1 MMPIAQPTRTSV
13 LTRRSFSAATLAAA
27 APAQPRRPN
36 FLVLFTDDQRFDT
49 IRALGN
55 SEVQTPN
62 MDRLVRRGVAFTH
75 AFTMSGTHGA
85 VCVPSR
91 AQLMTGLTLWHAHA
105 NFIAKP
111 EDSRFERR
119 PYRAFPTELRK
130 AGWQTYA
137 TGKWHNGPK
146 LFNECFEDGGNIFFG
161 GMTDQTRVPVSPYDP
176 SGRYPKESSRM
187 LNEFSS
193 EAFTH
198 NAMAFLRRRDR
209 EKPFLLYVAFTS
221 PHDPRTPPERFARL
235 YDPSRLK
242 LPPNFQPEH
251 PFDIGVRDIRDEL
264 LAPYPRTPEVVRRH
278 IADYYGMISEV
289 DHNIGLLLDAVDA
302 SGEADNTYI
311 IFAGDN
317 GLAVGRHGLFGKQN
331 LYDHSLRVPLVIGG
345 PGLPQ
350 GKRSPALCHIMDIC
364 PTVLDLAGVAI
375 PPEIESR
382 SLRPVLRQPQS
393 RHRDA
398 IVFGYANFQRGLRD
412 ERWKLLLYNAA
423 GKRTTQLFDLKQ
435 DPWEMNDLSREPSQQ
450 PRIASMRE
458 RLKRELRAAGD
469 LVDVDAGVWPR
480 MT

>member
-1 MMPIAQPTRTSV
+1 MPIVRPSRTSV
-13 LTRRSFSAATLAAA
+13 LTRRSFSAATLAAVTH
-27 APAQPRRPN
+27 AQPRRPN

-55 SEVQTPN
+55 REVQTPN
-62 MDRLVRRGVAFTH
+62 MDRLVRRGVSFTH

-111 EDSRFERR
+111 DDTRFERR
-119 PYRAFPTELRK
+119 PYRAFPAELRK
-130 AGWQTYA
+130 AGWQTFA

-146 LFNECFEDGGNIFFG
+146 LFNECFADGGNIFFG
-161 GMTDQTRVPVSPYDP
+161 GMTDQNHAPVHPYDP
-176 SGRYPKESSRM
+176 GARYPKESSRT
-187 LNEFSS
+187 LHEFSS
-193 EAFTH
+193 AAFATT
-198 NAMAFLRRRDR
+198 AMDFLRRRDR
-209 EKPFLLYVAFTS
+209 AKPFLLYVAFTS

-235 YDPSRLK
+235 YDPARVQ

-264 LAPYPRTPEVVRRH
+264 LAPYPRTPDVVRRH

-289 DHNIGLLLDAVDA
+289 DHNIGRILDALEA
-302 SGEADNTYI
+302 SGEADNTFI
-311 IFAGDN
+311 VFAGDN

-331 LYDHSLRVPLVIGG
+331 LYEHSLRVPLVISG
-345 PGLPQ
+345 PGLPR
-350 GKRSPALCHIMDIC
+350 GKRSLALCHIMDIC
-364 PTVLDLAGVAI
+364 PTILDLAGVPI
-375 PPEIESR
+375 PREIESR
-382 SLRPVLRQPQS
+382 SLGPVLRDPQT

-398 IVFGYANFQRGLRD
+398 IVFGYANLQRGIRD
-412 ERWKLLLYNAA
+412 ERWKLLEYNVA
-423 GKRTTQLFDLKQ
+423 GKRTTQLFDLKN
-435 DPWEMNDLSREPSQQ
+435 DPWEMNNLAAAASGQ

-469 LVDVDAGVWPR
+469 IVDLDAAEWAR